1 MRRLDF
7 CVTAM
12 ITVSVEYFSKY
23 LSGSYLLNYLGLLHS
38 RSWSWQLFR
47 MSVNVWL
54 CPELLNLLQPN
65 WLWWCIIRSIR
76 QKYWLAIFMQK
87 FVSWCACRNIGLLSS
102 CRNAYHDAHAEVLPC
117 YDAEIRIMMRMQ
129 KYWLAIFMQM
139 FILQMPT
146 HKDWFAVLMQMFMLR
161 MPPRKHW
168 LAVSM

>member
-47 MSVNVWL
+47 MSVNVWM

-65 WLWWCIIRSIR
+65 WLWWCIIRSWTLSIR
-76 QKYWLAIFMQK
+76 
-87 FVSWCACRNIGLLSS
+87 
-102 CRNAYHDAHAEVLPC
+102 
-117 YDAEIRIMMRMQ
+117 Q

-161 MPPRKHW
+161 MPTRKHW